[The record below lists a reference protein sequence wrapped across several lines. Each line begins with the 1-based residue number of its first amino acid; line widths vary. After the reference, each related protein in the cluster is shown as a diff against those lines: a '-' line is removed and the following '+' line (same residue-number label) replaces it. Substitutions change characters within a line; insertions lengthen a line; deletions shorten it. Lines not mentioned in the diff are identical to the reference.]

1 MGGETWITDQTLC
14 NGDYCWDI
22 ELFYAHYD
30 KKIMLTAALN
40 FTIYLWSLARC
51 DTLVASS
58 IFMPVAAIKCRE
70 TVKNYHL
77 NLPRLK
83 LCLESGCFVA
93 TTIWS
98 PKMCNFSVI

>member
-14 NGDYCWDI
+14 NSDYCWDV

-30 KKIMLTAALN
+30 NKIILIAALS
-40 FTIYLWSLARC
+40 FTIYLWSLGRC

-70 TVKNYHL
+70 IVKNYHL
-77 NLPRLK
+77 IITRAQIMP
-83 LCLESGCFVA
+83 
-93 TTIWS
+93 
-98 PKMCNFSVI
+98 